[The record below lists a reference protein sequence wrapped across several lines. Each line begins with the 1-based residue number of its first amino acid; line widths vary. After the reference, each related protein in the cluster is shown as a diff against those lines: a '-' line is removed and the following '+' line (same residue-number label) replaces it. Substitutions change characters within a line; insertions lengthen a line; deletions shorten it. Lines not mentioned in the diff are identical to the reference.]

1 MKLEM
6 QEYEVKDVRFGKK
19 TAYAKG
25 VLTINKDELLD
36 HISGDEPLEGIDVD
50 IAKPG
55 EETRVVNVL
64 ELTEPRI
71 KPDTGDYYPGM
82 LAPLGRAGQGKTN
95 VLKNV
100 AILECGFATG
110 LFGGLLDM
118 AGPASRITPYARRIS
133 LCVSAA
139 PAAPSVTMKEYGLA
153 LKKAGMKTG
162 VYLARATI
170 GLTPSEVHTYDLARD
185 AKSLKGLPR
194 VAYLYQL
201 HSHGEAREPFIYGHN
216 SEDFFSTILHPN
228 EIIDGAIVS
237 FHYNTSTAIKNPT
250 YAVTNHPVILDLYRR
265 HGKEINFVGVV
276 IAPEPPSLTEKKRIA
291 CMSAT
296 LLLEVLNAE
305 GVIVSKEGGGHTD
318 VDIMENCEQCEKLG
332 IRTVLLDNEFVGPDG
347 AGELPIICV
356 TSTANAMV
364 SVGNFEE
371 AIEIP
376 ATKKVIGGERMP
388 DIVGEMHEKRTI
400 PVSLVAG
407 AISQVGFTHL
417 RTEVW

>member
-6 QEYEVKDVRFGKK
+6 QEYEVRDVRFGKK

-25 VLTINKDELLD
+25 VLTINKDELLNY
-36 HISGDEPLEGIDVD
+36 ISTDARLEGMDVG

-55 EETRVVNVL
+55 EETRIVNVL

-82 LAPLGRAGQGKTN
+82 LAPLGRAGQGTTN

-100 AILECGFATG
+100 AVLECGFATG

-118 AGPASRITPYARRIS
+118 TGPASLLTPYAKRINV
-133 LCVSAA
+133 CISAE
-139 PAAPSVTMKEYGLA
+139 PASSANMKEYGLA
-153 LKKAGMKTG
+153 LKQAGMKTG
-162 VYLARATI
+162 VYLAKATV
-170 GLTPSEVHTYDLARD
+170 GMTPGEVKTYDLARD
-185 AKSLKGLPR
+185 AKSLAGLPR

-201 HSHGEAREPFIYGHN
+201 HNHGEAREPFIYGHN

-250 YAVTNHPVILDLYRR
+250 YTVTNHPVILDLYRR

-291 CMSAT
+291 LMSAT
-296 LLLEVLNAE
+296 LLKEVLNAE

-347 AGELPIICV
+347 TGELPIICI
-356 TSTANAMV
+356 TSSANAMV

-371 AIEIP
+371 TIELP
-376 ATKKVIGGERMP
+376 GMKRVIGGTRMP

-407 AISQVGFTHL
+407 AISQVGFTYL